1 MNKTMK
7 KFPIYLTFLFFLTN
21 VSCTR
26 SALRSDTSHLQGDTQ
41 IVAEDS
47 DMIEKNIMG
56 EARSQK
62 MPDQTDELY
71 DELLDSNT
79 PIGNPPISL
88 VFINGER
95 IRDNLPDDP
104 FENGEIQEIPIEE
117 LKAFLKR
124 RNYILDD
131 VKILKDDES
140 LKKYRKGGYVASG
153 AEKWIK
159 IVYEIKAHPI
169 NEKGEI
175 FEVVRYMPQFP
186 DGNYQALLAFIEKNI
201 HRPEK
206 MFQDGVHG
214 EVVVECIIEKDGS
227 IEEYGIANNLL
238 KDKSGNPC
246 PNSTIK
252 KLCDQE
258 AWRIFKMMPKWIP
271 GKNVKGEAVR
281 VRCNIPI
288 SFNENSNKINKFQRY
303 ED

>member
-1 MNKTMK
+1 MNNTMK
-7 KFPIYLTFLFFLTN
+7 KFLIYLTFLFFLTN
-21 VSCTR
+21 VSCMR
-26 SALRSDTSHLQGDTQ
+26 SALRPDTSYLQGDTQ
-41 IVAEDS
+41 IVAEES

-56 EARSQK
+56 EAGSQK
-62 MPDQTDELY
+62 MPNQTDEFY
-71 DELLDSNT
+71 DKLQDSKT
-79 PIGNPPISL
+79 PIGDGAISL

-159 IVYEIKAHPI
+159 IVYEIKAHLI

-201 HRPEK
+201 HHPEK
-206 MFQDGVHG
+206 MLRTGFHG
-214 EVVVECIIEKDGS
+214 KVVVECIIEKDGS
-227 IEEYGIANNLL
+227 IEEFRIANNLL

-246 PNSTIK
+246 TDSAIK
-252 KLCDQE
+252 KLCEQE
-258 AWRIFKMMPKWIP
+258 ALRIVKKMPRWIP
-271 GKNVKGEAVR
+271 GKNVKREPVR
-281 VRCNIPI
+281 VRYYIPV
-288 SFNENSNKINKFQRY
+288 KF
-303 ED
+303 D